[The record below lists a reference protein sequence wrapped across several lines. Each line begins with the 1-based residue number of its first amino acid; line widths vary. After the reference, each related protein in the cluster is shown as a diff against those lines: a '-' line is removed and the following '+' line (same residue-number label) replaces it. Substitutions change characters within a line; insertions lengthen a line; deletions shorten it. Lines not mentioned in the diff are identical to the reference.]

1 MKNNKKSPVKNKN
14 IKGKIGSEGGYYI
27 DNCPVLIPKENI
39 KFFTAMQ
46 KACSVNPYGNYG
58 NAYNKKLLYY
68 KKEDISFSKLTYI
81 FFLFYIL
88 IYN

>member
-46 KACSVNPYGNYG
+46 KAFSVNPYRNY
-58 NAYNKKLLYY
+58 
-68 KKEDISFSKLTYI
+68 
-81 FFLFYIL
+81 
-88 IYN
+88 

>member
-1 MKNNKKSPVKNKN
+1 MLIVYSINNINNLIIKYMKNNKKSPVKNKN

-58 NAYNKKLLYY
+58 NAYNKKLL
-68 KKEDISFSKLTYI
+68 
-81 FFLFYIL
+81 
-88 IYN
+88 

>member
-1 MKNNKKSPVKNKN
+1 MKNNKKYLVKNKN

-58 NAYNKKLLYY
+58 NAYNKKLL
-68 KKEDISFSKLTYI
+68 
-81 FFLFYIL
+81 
-88 IYN
+88 